1 MSSSASLSITVR
13 LYSILRN
20 RDGRIVNQLELEVPQ
35 GSQVADI
42 LRLLEVPSNLEV
54 ILAINDQVTTE
65 AAVLQDSDR
74 LAIIPAVAG
83 GAVSRFTKMS
93 PLLLKA

>member
-1 MSSSASLSITVR
+1 MSSSPSLSISVR

-20 RDGRIVNQLELEVPQ
+20 RDGRIVNQLELEVPE

-42 LRLLEVPSNLEV
+42 LRLLEVPSDLEV

-83 GAVSRFTKMS
+83 GAEPEFTKIA
-93 PLLLKA
+93 PPFPKG

>member
-1 MSSSASLSITVR
+1 MSSSPSLSISVR

-20 RDGRIVNQLELEVPQ
+20 RDGRIVNQLELEVPE

-42 LRLLEVPSNLEV
+42 LRLLEVPSDLEV

-83 GAVSRFTKMS
+83 GAEPKFIKIA
-93 PLLLKA
+93 PPFPKG